1 MTLSRQGNRRS
12 RFTKGYFCC
21 NADREGKIF
30 VTSFFCD
37 AQICVT
43 SFIKC
48 WFLFQ
53 GTAVLA
59 SPLNGQ
65 FYVIGNPSEVL
76 GGSRTLAPR
85 FSLDSSTSASAVN
98 SNPRHDRR
106 RATHNEV
113 ERRRRDNINAWI
125 MKLGRLIPP
134 GDAWH
139 STLNIQWGSE
149 IHYYYFFLVSCMK
162 VPL

>member
-1 MTLSRQGNRRS
+1 MPPT
-12 RFTKGYFCC
+12 FK
-21 NADREGKIF
+21 KKKKKKKK
-30 VTSFFCD
+30 
-37 AQICVT
+37 
-43 SFIKC
+43 KC

-139 STLNIQWGSE
+139 STLNIQWVSE
-149 IHYYYFFLVSCMK
+149 IQLLKNRTHSKTGPFYTRSTFSHSKSGHVRISYPQCTTVRSLH
-162 VPL
+162 